1 MLERAFFLLLLR
13 FVCPDKG
20 KKHVVFIAS
29 RALFFFFLC
38 DRLLEKT
45 CLCSTTCRRSLKRNT
60 CYCFPLP
67 FFFPRFASRCFKG
80 ITPSSVRHMRRRCSC
95 SRWCQQTFF
104 SCYYLFFS
112 ELFVFY
118 YYYYYFSFPS
128 RIATCS
134 VSCSHAPQLY
144 TSFHVR
150 HIPMPKTHL
159 DCVAPLVGGHIS
171 QAENQLEDSSA
182 FSTSQFNYACPHYSC
197 LGKTEHVE
205 TTFFPLLFRVESRLR
220 IKALL
225 CPPFFSHLFVFR
237 CFHPTLTQWS

>member
-1 MLERAFFLLLLR
+1 
-13 FVCPDKG
+13 
-20 KKHVVFIAS
+20 
-29 RALFFFFLC
+29 
-38 DRLLEKT
+38 
-45 CLCSTTCRRSLKRNT
+45 
-60 CYCFPLP
+60 
-67 FFFPRFASRCFKG
+67 
-80 ITPSSVRHMRRRCSC
+80 MRRRCSC

-144 TSFHVR
+144 TSFNVR

-237 CFHPTLTQWS
+237 CFHPTLTQWSWIWVFFFFVEAWQIKAASLSLNGLFPFFLCVFSFPH

>member
-1 MLERAFFLLLLR
+1 MLSLFFSFFFFRMLERAFFLLLLR

-20 KKHVVFIAS
+20 KKHVVFHRVAC
-29 RALFFFFLC
+29 AFFFFLC

-45 CLCSTTCRRSLKRNT
+45 CLCSTTCRRSLKRKT

-118 YYYYYFSFPS
+118 YYY
-128 RIATCS
+128 
-134 VSCSHAPQLY
+134 
-144 TSFHVR
+144 
-150 HIPMPKTHL
+150 
-159 DCVAPLVGGHIS
+159 
-171 QAENQLEDSSA
+171 
-182 FSTSQFNYACPHYSC
+182 
-197 LGKTEHVE
+197 
-205 TTFFPLLFRVESRLR
+205 FFLFRHVSRHAQCLAHMHR
-220 IKALL
+220 SSTQASMFDIFL
-225 CPPFFSHLFVFR
+225 CRRRTSIV
-237 CFHPTLTQWS
+237 